1 MIARSDSSK
10 NLRNFIFILFLTV
23 FFSSC
28 DNAVEDTG
36 IEWENIDCDNLKTGI
51 VNTDSDIVKAE
62 INKLVTD
69 LVPTKTDSDFFGHK
83 ENLALLIEQLNI
95 QCDNITAILL
105 CYACIETNPPQSEI
119 LVTTDSLG
127 TDISRIIDIITP
139 DDDAVSMRIIH
150 K

>member
-10 NLRNFIFILFLTV
+10 NLRNLIFILFLTV

-51 VNTDSDIVKAE
+51 VNTDSEIVKVE

-69 LVPTKTDSDFFGHK
+69 LVPVITDSDPLGHK
-83 ENLALLIEQLNI
+83 DNLALLIEQLNI
-95 QCDNITAILL
+95 QCDNITAEML
-105 CYACIETNPPQSEI
+105 CYACIFTNPPQTEI

-127 TDISRIIDIITP
+127 TDIHRIIDIVTP
-139 DDDAVSMRIIH
+139 DDDQLSMRTIH
-150 K
+150 

>member
-1 MIARSDSSK
+1 MNI
-10 NLRNFIFILFLTV
+10 RNSVFILFFAASIL
-23 FFSSC
+23 SC

-51 VNTDSDIVKAE
+51 VNTDSDIVKVE

-69 LVPTKTDSDFFGHK
+69 LVPAKTDSDPIGHK

-95 QCDNITAILL
+95 QCDNITAELV
-105 CYACIETNPPQSEI
+105 CYACIKTFPPQSEI

-127 TDISRIIDIITP
+127 SDIHRIVDILTP
-139 DDDAVSMRIIH
+139 DDDTLLGWSIH
-150 K
+150 

>member
-1 MIARSDSSK
+1 MNIW
-10 NLRNFIFILFLTV
+10 NCVFILFFV
-23 FFSSC
+23 ASISSC
-28 DNAVEDTG
+28 DKAVEDTG

-51 VNTDSDIVKAE
+51 INTDSDIVKAE

-69 LVPTKTDSDFFGHK
+69 LEPVKTDSDPIGHK
-83 ENLALLIEQLNI
+83 DNLALLIEQLNI
-95 QCDNITAILL
+95 QCDNITAELI

-127 TDISRIIDIITP
+127 TDINRIIDIFTP
-139 DDDAVSMRIIH
+139 DDDALSVRIIH